1 MHPLAGVYSAA
12 VTPLREDLSPDLD
25 AMPDLLAFL
34 ADRGCHGALLLGT
47 TGEGPSFSPDERLKI
62 MKAGRVVLQAKPAFK
77 LLAGTGTP
85 SLTETAALTRVAFDL
100 GYDGV
105 VVLPPYYYRKATDEG
120 LFTWFSEL
128 ICRAVPRE
136 GNLLGY
142 HFPGAAGIGFSLELL
157 ARLKDAFPTQ
167 FAGIKDSSHDA
178 ALARSLGDRFG
189 EDLLVLTGTDSYVE
203 LAMENH
209 AAGCITAPANILSQ
223 DLRQVW
229 EAVQSSGQAGSLQEV
244 VTRRRELLDQ
254 FSPFPPLMKGM
265 LHALYD
271 LPRWRVRPPLEDL
284 PQERLTRVLEAYAA
298 L

>member
-12 VTPLREDLSPDLD
+12 VTPMSEDLSPDLD
-25 AMPDLLAFL
+25 AIPGLLTFL

-47 TGEGPSFSPDERLKI
+47 TGEGPSFSAEERAMIL
-62 MKAGRVVLQAKPAFK
+62 KAGRTVLQFRPTFK

-85 SLTETAALTRVAFDL
+85 SLTETSALTRTAFDL

-105 VVLPPYYYRKATDEG
+105 VVLPPYYYRKATDDG
-120 LFTWFSEL
+120 LFSWFSEL
-128 ICRAVPRE
+128 MRRAMPRE
-136 GNLLGY
+136 GTLLGY

-157 ARLKDAFPTQ
+157 TRLKDGFPTQ

-189 EDLLVLTGTDSYVE
+189 DELLVLTGTDSYMQ

-229 EAVQSSGQAGSLQEV
+229 EAVQANEKADSLQEA

-265 LHALYD
+265 LYALHGF
-271 LPRWRVRPPLEDL
+271 PRWRVRPPLEDL
-284 PQERLTRVLEAYAA
+284 QEEMLTRVLEAYAV